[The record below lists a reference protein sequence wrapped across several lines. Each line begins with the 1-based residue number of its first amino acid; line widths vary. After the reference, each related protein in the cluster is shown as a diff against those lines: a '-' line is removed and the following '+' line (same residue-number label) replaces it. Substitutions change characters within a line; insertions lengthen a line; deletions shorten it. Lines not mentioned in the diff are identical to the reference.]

1 MSCLPPDA
9 LETKPGSIGRAIPG
23 VRLTIQNEEGREV
36 LRGETGEIVAEEE
49 NIAQGYWRAP
59 EETARTFRDGRLY
72 TGALATVDEDGF
84 IFIVGRERDFLKYGG
99 TRVSCK
105 QLEQQLLGMED
116 LVEAAVIGVPD
127 EMLGESVNAFVVP
140 RAEANGIR
148 ERVAHYCKERLPVQ
162 FIPPEIVVLK
172 ALPKNAAG
180 KILKS
185 ELRSR

>member
-1 MSCLPPDA
+1 M
-9 LETKPGSIGRAIPG
+9 
-23 VRLTIQNEEGREV
+23 
-36 LRGETGEIVAEEE
+36 
-49 NIAQGYWRAP
+49 
-59 EETARTFRDGRLY
+59 
-72 TGALATVDEDGF
+72 DEDGF
-84 IFIVGRERDFLKYGG
+84 IFIVGRERDFLKCGG

-148 ERVAHYCKERLPVQ
+148 ERVAHYCKVHLPVQ